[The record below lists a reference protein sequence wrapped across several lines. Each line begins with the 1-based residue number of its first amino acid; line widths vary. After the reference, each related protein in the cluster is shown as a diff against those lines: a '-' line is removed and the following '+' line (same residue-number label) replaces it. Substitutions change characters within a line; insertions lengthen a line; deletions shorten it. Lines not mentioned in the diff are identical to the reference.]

1 MLFLNY
7 HDKNKFV
14 TNINPDDFKT
24 GIIKSFR
31 IKNCFHIYYFDNQGT
46 FRKYIIND
54 TDIYKYIKPIKQE
67 ISRKKYKNYDE
78 YKYYACYTK
87 DLMRLKWTD
96 NKTGEKLSYKIHF
109 KHIYP
114 NGNQKSYY
122 VIKPAFPLPYNSNIN
137 QTFLRSAIERLIIN
151 KSTLQDMITIYNYI
165 VETSPDNRCIASI
178 VDTKYPTKIQR
189 CESKTDICLNSI
201 SSVNDDVKSFIY
213 KIERPII
220 ERQVD
225 NIKTNTFDFIR
236 IRATIPSKTKM
247 PNRKMFIKQNM
258 KDIVDVYMHHLE
270 TYKSYKKYNV
280 PTSYLKLSKAIITKA
295 DELELLF
302 ELKDFN

>member
-1 MLFLNY
+1 
-7 HDKNKFV
+7 
-14 TNINPDDFKT
+14 
-24 GIIKSFR
+24 
-31 IKNCFHIYYFDNQGT
+31 
-46 FRKYIIND
+46 
-54 TDIYKYIKPIKQE
+54 
-67 ISRKKYKNYDE
+67 
-78 YKYYACYTK
+78 
-87 DLMRLKWTD
+87 MRLKWTD
-96 NKTGEKLSYKIHF
+96 DKTNEKLSYKIHF
-109 KHIYP
+109 KQIYP

-165 VETSPDNRCIASI
+165 VKTSPDNHCIASI

-189 CESKTDICLNSI
+189 YESKTDICLNSM

-225 NIKTNTFDFIR
+225 NLKTNTFDFIR

-258 KDIVDVYMHHLE
+258 KDIVDVYMHPLE